1 MSILARNVVFRVLSP
16 ITEVEKFL
24 SDYSCVKGILINVI
38 YIQGLKKK
46 WDKKCW
52 VWISIRLRKQY
63 DSPASI
69 FKETIGKWK
78 CQRTAMIKYF
88 FRTFIY
94 KGEDLHKRKNIKF
107 ILITSLWYTNRILL
121 MHFLFYPRVEYQLYC
136 TTIWTQL
143 TIKKLFLAPCH
154 TFTSHKFT

>member
-1 MSILARNVVFRVLSP
+1 MHIHIRQVISLLEFGYCYQLMKWNSLWKMSILARNVFFWVLSP
-16 ITEVEKFL
+16 IAEVEKFL

-52 VWISIRLRKQY
+52 CNWISIRLRKQY

-78 CQRTAMIKYF
+78 CRRTAMIKYF

-107 ILITSLWYTNRILL
+107 ILITSLWYTPTE
-121 MHFLFYPRVEYQLYC
+121 FYSCIFCSIQE
-136 TTIWTQL
+136 
-143 TIKKLFLAPCH
+143 
-154 TFTSHKFT
+154 